1 MSMYLKYYGEFVSE
15 NNTRYRVEIHTTD
28 SGAVA
33 QEIRFPYDEPL
44 TIEWDTT
51 DKITPIQS
59 SIATLQILSETDRKF
74 VDMYRIEAGSV
85 TLSIYRAGNLYW
97 RGTLDTEMYE
107 EPYSYLTDYV
117 VTLTFSDF
125 GILDRM
131 TYSGEGCVTL
141 QSIVEWCLTGSK
153 VLAAGDIATRLVK
166 HVSTTDPVCGYS
178 GAGVQD
184 IFNLLVNTENFF
196 DDEGEAMT
204 AEDVLTAILQP
215 LALQIKQKGGKVY
228 IFDINALCGLSPV
241 NVRWKKDDAVLSTD
255 KVYNN
260 VSINFSPMDDPEMV
274 KGTVEKDESLTVE
287 SGGSLIYC
295 NYHKD
300 NFGYCDSG
308 EGFYFHKGDSFESNI
323 ILGEGMSFFQVVP
336 VFSGQEE
343 TGVFWGR
350 RSGDRGRADYGGA
363 LTVVGNAPRGVFAN
377 NDESA
382 ACTSRM
388 IFKLP
393 KKLLNYTSIDR
404 TKYSLRINLSLLFDV
419 RYNPYEGAEEYNE
432 SGDWQNLQ
440 DWVNQAYVPFRL
452 ILYDANGTALYHF
465 ENKQMMLSNSYLKRS
480 TYCKWVAGAGQWGDA
495 FLAYYDWNDRKSAS
509 GCGGW
514 QENKPI
520 IGYYRDGLPSV
531 WSKRN
536 GGDYI
541 DLPTVGGYLELQI
554 GSGVHQFDYRRE
566 VKDIYSKIRWVMYKE
581 PSITLCYKNGVE
593 VEGND
598 IEDVAFLNTAA
609 KEDLSID
616 TVLGTPPNTFGLPSA
631 KGLFLSP
638 SFYAVS
644 KFKRAGVTDR
654 IERLLIG
661 TIYSQYASRKT
672 VFSGTVDLIPSFNV
686 HGDTMTSGKFMLLG
700 EVQDLRAEE
709 SDITMAE
716 IAPDDYQGVEFA
728 D

>member
-1 MSMYLKYYGEFVSE
+1 MAMYLKYYGEFVSE

-85 TLSIYRAGNLYW
+85 TLTIYRAGNLYW
-97 RGTLDTEMYE
+97 RGTLDTEVYE

-153 VLAAGDIATRLVK
+153 VLDAGDIATRLVK
-166 HVSTTDPVCGYS
+166 HVSTTNPECGYT

-241 NVRWKKDDAVLSTD
+241 NVNWKKDDAVLSTD

-274 KGTVEKDESLTVE
+274 KGTVEKDESLTAG
-287 SGGSLIYC
+287 SGGALIYC

-300 NFGYCDSG
+300 SWGTCDSG
-308 EGFYFHKGDSFESNI
+308 EGFRFHKGDGFESNI
-323 ILGEGMSFFQVVP
+323 ILGEGMNFFQVVP

-350 RSGDRGRADYGGA
+350 RSGDRGRADSNVA
-363 LTVVGNAPRGVFAN
+363 LAVVGNAPRGVFAN

-382 ACTSRM
+382 SCTSRM

-393 KKLLNYTSIDR
+393 RKLLNYTSIDR

-452 ILYDANGTALYHF
+452 ILYDANGSALYHF
-465 ENKQMMLSNSYLKRS
+465 ENKQMMLSNNYLNRS

-554 GSGVHQFDYRRE
+554 GSGVHQFDYKRE

-616 TVLGTPPNTFGLPSA
+616 TVLGTPPNRFGLPSA

-644 KFKRAGVTDR
+644 TFRRAGVTDR

-672 VFSGTVDLIPSFNV
+672 VLSGTANLLPSFNV

-709 SDITMAE
+709 SEITMAE

>member
-28 SGAVA
+28 SGVVP

-59 SIATLQILSETDRKF
+59 SMATLQILSETDRKF

-178 GAGVQD
+178 GACVQD

-287 SGGSLIYC
+287 SGGPLIYC

-323 ILGEGMSFFQVVP
+323 ILGDGMSFFQVVP

-350 RSGDRGRADYGGA
+350 RSGNCGRADYGA
-363 LTVVGNAPRGVFAN
+363 VLTVVGNAPRGVFAN

-432 SGDWQNLQ
+432 SGDWQKLQ

-554 GSGVHQFDYRRE
+554 GSGVHQFDYKRE

-716 IAPDDYQGVEFA
+716 IAPDDYQGVEFT